1 MDRVLRELNTRTIY
15 STLELETCIS
25 GIVYA
30 KMATAD
36 RLLTVKTACVKYRT
50 VRTAVGVVTGE
61 HVLRDKSCTK
71 LSSCNL
77 GCTGTH
83 NIFLFL
89 SDGEAK

>member
-25 GIVYA
+25 GSVYA

-83 NIFLFL
+83 NIFFFF
-89 SDGEAK
+89 